1 MMNLCLACCN
11 WEGNNIENVNNHEKR
26 TRFEL
31 LMKQAGIPQEI
42 VNSYFSDGFIEK
54 VICNRHHND
63 WNIHIVKDQMIPQ
76 KMYRQFC
83 KQIQKKFAHIAKIR
97 FNFCFSK
104 SITNQELVSEYW
116 GLFLD
121 WVQREQTSVNGWF
134 SKAKV
139 EVKGQTINVSLLD
152 ETGIELAKKKKLDD
166 NIKQFFIDFFS
177 RHFTINFSVDL
188 NRIEEY
194 DRFSEK
200 LEEEERSVTQA
211 ILDSTPR
218 EIEEDI
224 PDGELVLLLGKKIDE
239 PSVPIQQITDEEKKT
254 VIQGTVLNLEVRELK
269 TGTTLSQFILT
280 DFTDSIKVKIFLKK
294 KEDVKKISL
303 LKNGIWIKLR
313 GKVEYDT
320 FLPVHELTMIPMD
333 LNEVV
338 APVNFER
345 KDQEKEKRVEFH
357 LHSNMSTMDGMT
369 SIGDYI
375 KTAAKW
381 GHKAIAVTDH
391 GNVQAFPEAFW
402 TASKNNIKMIYGV
415 EANVVND
422 AIPIALNPSN
432 VTLQDA
438 TYVIFDLETTGLSV
452 TNHNIIE
459 IAGVK
464 IKNGEE
470 IDRFTSFVNPH
481 EKIPYNISQ
490 LTNITDDMVVD
501 APDLKE
507 IFPKFIQFIGDAI
520 LVAHNARFDAGFVQ
534 AACEKCGLEKV
545 DNIVIDT
552 LELARFLFPNFKN
565 HRLNTLADKLKVSLD
580 NHHRAIDDTIAL
592 QHIFVHLL
600 KELKQRDILNV
611 SQLNDYA
618 GLDLSKA
625 RPFHCCIYAMNM
637 VGKKNLYKLIS
648 LSHTEHFNRVATI
661 PKSVLIDHREGL
673 IISSGCEKGELFE
686 SVLNKSFAEAEE
698 VAQFY
703 DVLEIQPIGVNQHLI
718 DKGLVTHRL
727 HLEEANKK
735 ICNLGEKLN
744 KPVIA
749 TGNVHYLQPR
759 EKINRDITI
768 HGITGFSPLKDLEKP
783 DVHFRTTTEML
794 AEFEHLGQEK
804 AYEVVI
810 KNTNDLADRFE
821 DIELFPDKPFFPVI
835 EGADEEIRNTCY
847 TTAKEIYGEELPKIV
862 TERLEKE
869 LVPIINAGFAA
880 LYLISEKLVKK
891 SNRDGY
897 LVGSRGSV
905 GSSVVAMMLGIS
917 EVNPLPPHYL
927 CNTCKHSEWFTDGS
941 VRSGFDIEDKTCPKC
956 DGQLKGDG
964 QDIPFETF
972 LGFKGDKV
980 PDIDLNFSGEYQ
992 PNAHHYTKV
1001 LFGEENVYRAGTIGT
1016 VAEKTAFGYVKKY
1029 EEDKLKSWRN
1039 AEVVRLSTGCTGVK
1053 RSTGQHPGGIV
1064 VVPDYIDVEDIT
1076 PVQYPADD
1084 TSADWKTTHFDYH
1097 AFDANLLKLDILGH
1111 DDPTMMRMLQDLT
1124 EVDPTTIPMNDSK
1137 IMSVFNSTD
1146 ALNVTPEQIKSPVG
1160 TYGVPEMGTKFVRQM
1175 LKETKPSTFADL
1187 LQISGLS
1194 HGTGVW
1200 LGNAQELIK
1209 NNTCSIKTVIGCR
1222 DDIMLYLIYKGGLE
1236 AGLAFQITESVRK
1249 GKGLKDEWITTMKEH
1264 KIPQWYIDSC
1274 LKIEYMF
1281 PKAHAAAYV
1290 ISAVRTVYFKV
1301 HYPIA
1306 FYATYFSVR
1315 TEDFDVDVFC
1325 QGYNAILKK
1334 LNEIEELGFKATA
1347 KEKSMISILEMAL
1360 EMTARGFTF
1369 KGINLYRSDAEKY
1382 IIDGDSLIPPF
1393 SAIQGIGVNAA
1404 KNIVEAREGGEFLSI
1419 EDFRQRSKVSKTVVE
1434 TLNGFGCFNGL
1445 PETNQLSLF

>member
-1 MMNLCLACCN
+1 MKNLCLACFN
-11 WEGNNIENVNNHEKR
+11 WEGNIINNVNSEKR

-31 LMKQAGIPQEI
+31 LMKQAEIPQEI
-42 VNSYFSDGFIEK
+42 VNSYFSDGVIDK
-54 VICNRHHND
+54 VLCNRQNND
-63 WNIHIVKDQMIPQ
+63 WNIHILKEQMVPQ
-76 KMYRQFC
+76 KVYRQFC

-97 FNFCFSK
+97 FNFCFSD
-104 SITNQELVSEYW
+104 SISNQTIVSEFWSLYLEW
-116 GLFLD
+116 I
-121 WVQREQTSVNGWF
+121 QKEQASVNGWF

-139 EVKGQTINVSLLD
+139 EVNDQTIKVSLLD
-152 ETGIELAKKKKLDD
+152 ETGIELAKKKKIDES
-166 NIKQFFIDFFS
+166 IKHFFHDFFS
-177 RHFTINFSVDL
+177 RTFSIQFSVDTDRTEEF
-188 NRIEEY
+188 NR
-194 DRFSEK
+194 FAEK
-200 LEEEERSVTQA
+200 LVEEERSAAQA
-211 ILDSTPR
+211 ILESTPSEVEV
-218 EIEEDI
+218 EIPE
-224 PDGELVLLLGKKIDE
+224 GELVLLLGKKIEE
-239 PSVPIQQITDEEKKT
+239 PSVPIHQVTDEEKKI
-254 VIQGTVLNLEVRELK
+254 VIHGTVLNLEMKELK

-280 DFTDSIKVKIFLKK
+280 DFTDSIKVKLFTKK
-294 KEDVKKISL
+294 KEDIKKLSL
-303 LKNGIWIKLR
+303 LKNGKWLKLR

-320 FLPVHELTMIPMD
+320 FLPVHELTMIPLD

-338 APVNFER
+338 PPANLER
-345 KDQEKEKRVEFH
+345 KDQAEEKRVEFH
-357 LHSNMSTMDGMT
+357 LHSNMSTMDGIT
-369 SIGDYI
+369 SISEYI
-375 KTAAKW
+375 KMAAKW

-391 GNVQAFPEAFW
+391 GNVQAYPEAFW
-402 TASKNNIKMIYGV
+402 TAQKNNIKMIYGL

-422 AIPIALNPSN
+422 AIPIVVNPSDDL
-432 VTLQDA
+432 LQDA

-452 TNHNIIE
+452 VNHKIIE
-459 IAGVK
+459 IAGIKV
-464 IKNGEE
+464 KNGEE
-470 IDRFTSFVNPH
+470 IDRFTTFVNPH

-501 APDLKE
+501 APNLED
-507 IFPKFIQFIGDAI
+507 IFPKFIEFIGDAI

-534 AACEKCGLEKV
+534 AACKKCNMENVKNPVL
-545 DNIVIDT
+545 DT

-592 QHIFVHLL
+592 QHIFNHLL
-600 KELKQRDILNV
+600 KELKKRDISNINELNG
-611 SQLNDYA
+611 YA
-618 GLDLSKA
+618 GQDLTKM
-625 RPFHCCIYAMNM
+625 RPFHCCIYAMNLT
-637 VGKKNLYKLIS
+637 GKKNLYQLIS
-648 LSHTEHFNRVATI
+648 LSHTKYFHRVATI
-661 PKSVLIDHREGL
+661 PKSVLMEYREGL
-673 IISSGCEKGELFE
+673 LISSGCEKGELFE
-686 SVLNKSFAEAEE
+686 TVLNKSPEEAEE
-698 VAQFY
+698 TAEFY
-703 DVLEIQPIGVNQHLI
+703 DVLEIQPVGVNQHLI

-727 HLEEANKK
+727 HLEEANKR
-735 ICNLGEKLN
+735 ICQLGEKLN

-749 TGNVHYLQPR
+749 TGNVHYLHPR

-783 DVHFRTTTEML
+783 DVHFRTTIEML
-794 AEFEHLGQEK
+794 EEFKHLGKEK

-810 KNTNDLADRFE
+810 KNTNNLSDRFE
-821 DIELFPDKPFFPVI
+821 DIELFPSKPFFPVI
-835 EGADEEIRNTCY
+835 EGADEEMRNTCY
-847 TTAKEIYGEELPKIV
+847 ATAKEIYGEELPEIV
-862 TERLEKE
+862 PERLEKE
-869 LVPIINAGFAA
+869 LVPIIKAGFSA
-880 LYLISEKLVKK
+880 LYLISERLVKK
-891 SNRDGY
+891 SNQDGY

-905 GSSVVAMMLGIS
+905 GSSAVAMMLGIS

-927 CNTCKHSEWFTDGS
+927 CKQCKHSEWFTDGS
-941 VRSGFDIEDKTCPKC
+941 VRSGFDLEDKTCPKC
-956 DGQLKGDG
+956 ESQMKGDG

-992 PNAHHYTKV
+992 PHAHHYTKV

-1029 EEDKLKSWRN
+1029 EEDKTKSWRN
-1039 AEVVRLSTGCTGVK
+1039 AEVARLSSGCTGVK

-1064 VVPDYIDVEDIT
+1064 VVPEYIDVEDIT

-1084 TSADWKTTHFDYH
+1084 TSAEWKTTHFDYH

-1124 EVDPTTIPMNDSK
+1124 DIDPTTIPMNDPK

-1160 TYGVPEMGTKFVRQM
+1160 TFGVPEMGTKFVRQM

-1209 NNTCSIKTVIGCR
+1209 NNTCTIKTVIGCR

-1249 GKGLKDEWITTMKEH
+1249 GKGLRDEWITTMKEH

-1301 HYPIA
+1301 HHPIA

-1325 QGYNAILKK
+1325 QGYNAILKR
-1334 LNEIEELGFKATA
+1334 LIEIEELGFKASA

-1360 EMTARGFTF
+1360 EMTARGFSF

-1404 KNIVEAREGGEFLSI
+1404 KNIVEARKAGEFLSI
-1419 EDFRQRSKVSKTVVE
+1419 EDFREKSKVSKTVVE

-1445 PETNQLSLF
+1445 PESNQLSLF